1 MIAESE
7 KSWPT
12 GMWVIFYRRLD
23 DPNVWKTMRYQRND
37 GVLVSA
43 DTYDN
48 VFKFRRYREAFDFTR
63 ELIFAEPSP
72 IYDATVKRIVQ
83 YCSRKRE
90 LVYTTIFKCR

>member
-37 GVLVSA
+37 GVIVSA

-72 IYDATVKRIVQ
+72 IYDATVKRICKAGGTDF
-83 YCSRKRE
+83 YLSGN
-90 LVYTTIFKCR
+90 